1 MIHKTQQFEPIT
13 SIQRSPAKVLSML
26 TDGPVILANRSKP
39 AAILLSVELWN
50 RIVEQLEDQDD
61 LIAALEAKL
70 QIATGQAEMMT
81 QVEIQEWLTA
91 DEVVPA

>member
-13 SIQRSPAKVLSML
+13 SVQRNPAKVLSML
-26 TDGPVILANRSKP
+26 TNGPVILASRSKP
-39 AAILLSVELWN
+39 TAILVSVELWD
-50 RIVEQLEDQDD
+50 RLVEQLEDQDD
-61 LIAALEAKL
+61 LIDALEAKL

-91 DEVVPA
+91 DETVSA